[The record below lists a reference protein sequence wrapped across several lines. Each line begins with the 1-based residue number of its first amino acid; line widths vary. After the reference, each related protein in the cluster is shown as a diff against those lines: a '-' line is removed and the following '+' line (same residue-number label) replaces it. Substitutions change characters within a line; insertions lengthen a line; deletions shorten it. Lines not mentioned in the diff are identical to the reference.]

1 MAKGF
6 TNLDTANAVDTAK
19 AIAGGHVSALE
30 VCDAAIDRIEQRNDA
45 VNAIII
51 QDFERARENAKMLD
65 KTRDAGDQRPLLGV
79 PMTVKESIDVEGLPS
94 SWGFPAAASNVAERD
109 SIAALR
115 LKSAGAIILG
125 KTNVPVALADWQS
138 DSPVYGRTVN
148 PYDPVRSPGGSS
160 GGAAAAL
167 ATGMVP
173 LEVGSDIGGSIR
185 IPAHFCGVFG
195 HKTTYGIIPMKGHEY
210 PGADALPPELSVLG
224 PLARSAGDLAIA
236 LDVLAG
242 LPDTSPYTLALP
254 VAPQKSLGGYR
265 VLVLDAHPAIETD
278 LSISKPLNLL
288 AENLEHAGVSIV
300 RDVDGMPDIAAAHS
314 SYRHMLLSI
323 ITRDMPGGTPVD
335 AHGWMDLKD
344 QQMRCA
350 RQWNEVFKHVDVVL
364 TPPFGLA
371 AFPHDDNP
379 DWGARRLVINGKE
392 EPYGTQVAWP
402 GLVTFPGL
410 PATVAPIGYSDE
422 GLPVGVQIVG
432 ASYNDHT
439 TIEFASLLEREG
451 LSLSPVYTGG

>member
-6 TNLDTANAVDTAK
+6 TNLDTATAVETAK

-30 VCDAAIDRIEQRNDA
+30 ACDAAINRIEQRNDG
-45 VNAIII
+45 VNAVIIR
-51 QDFERARENAKMLD
+51 DFDRARENANKLD
-65 KTRDAGDQRPLLGV
+65 RSRLASDQRPLLGV
-79 PMTVKESIDVEGLPS
+79 PMTVKESIDVEGLSS
-94 SWGFPAAASNVAERD
+94 SWGFPASASNIAERD
-109 SIAALR
+109 SIAVERLR
-115 LKSAGAIILG
+115 SAGAIILG

-148 PYDPVRSPGGSS
+148 PYDHTRSPGGSS

-167 ATGMVP
+167 STGMVP
-173 LEVGSDIGGSIR
+173 LEVGSDIGGSVR

-195 HKTTYGIIPMKGHEY
+195 HKATYGIIPMKGHEY
-210 PGADALPPELSVLG
+210 PGADALPPELAVLG
-224 PLARSAGDLAIA
+224 PLARSAGDLAVA

-242 LPDTSPYTLALP
+242 PADTSPYALTLPA
-254 VAPQKSLGGYR
+254 APNKSLSEYR
-265 VLVLDAHPAIETD
+265 VLILDAHPAIETD
-278 LSISKPLNLL
+278 QMISERLNML
-288 AENLEHAGVSIV
+288 AEKLDRSGVSVV
-300 RDVDGMPDIAAAHS
+300 REVEGMPDLAAAHS

-344 QQMRCA
+344 QQMRCT

-364 TPPFGLA
+364 TPPFGVATFL
-371 AFPHDDNP
+371 HDDNP
-379 DWGARRLVINGKE
+379 DWSARRLIINGKE

-402 GLVTFPGL
+402 GLATFPGL
-410 PATVAPIGYSDE
+410 PATVAPIGHMNT
-422 GLPVGVQIVG
+422 GLPVGVQIMG

-451 LSLSPVYTGG
+451 LTVSALQNAG